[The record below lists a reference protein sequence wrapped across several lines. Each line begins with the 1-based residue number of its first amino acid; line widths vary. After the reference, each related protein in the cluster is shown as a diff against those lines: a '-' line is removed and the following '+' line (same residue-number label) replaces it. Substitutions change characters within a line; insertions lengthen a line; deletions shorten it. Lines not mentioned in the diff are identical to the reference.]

1 MRWLTCLLFCGAVA
15 SPLGAEHAE
24 ALALFEQKRYAEA
37 QALFE
42 QEIADNPD
50 DGTAHYYLGRLARLR
65 QQLPTAIEHL
75 EKATAVEPENA
86 AYQYEFGAACGLHAD
101 TLGMSFRAAS
111 FARQGRAALEKAVA
125 LAPDQLR
132 YRRGLLEFHRT
143 APGIVG
149 GSIAKAYEQ
158 AEAIRALDP
167 LAGALE
173 LIALY
178 RHQKRHADAFAA
190 ASALVAE
197 HPDHPMALFRF
208 GEAAAVTGQ
217 ETAKGMAALE
227 RCLTLLNPEAGPS
240 PAHVHWRLGQLRQKQ
255 GDIEGARS
263 AFRAA
268 LAIEPNQQ
276 EMAAD
281 LARLPREGAP

>member
-1 MRWLTCLLFCGAVA
+1 MQWLSCLLLCGVLA
-15 SPLGAEHAE
+15 SPLRAEHDE

-42 QEIADNPD
+42 QAVTD
-50 DGTAHYYLGRLARLR
+50 DPQDSVAHYQLGRLARLR
-65 QQLPTAIEHL
+65 QDLPTAIEHL
-75 EKATAVEPENA
+75 EKAAALEPENA
-86 AYQYEFGAACGLHAD
+86 AIQYELGAACGLHAD

-111 FARQGRAALEKAVA
+111 FARKGRAALEKAVA
-125 LAPDQLR
+125 LAPDQVR

-149 GSIAKAYEQ
+149 GNIAKAYEQ
-158 AEAIRALDP
+158 AEAIRTLDP
-167 LAGALE
+167 VAGALE
-173 LIALY
+173 LIALH
-178 RHQKRHADAFAA
+178 RHQKRHAEALAA
-190 ASALVAE
+190 ASELLAH

-208 GEAAAVTGQ
+208 GEAAALTGEQ
-217 ETAKGMAALE
+217 TAQGAAALE
-227 RCLTLLNPEAGPS
+227 RCLALRTAEAGPS
-240 PAHVHWRLGQLRQKQ
+240 LAHVHWRLGQLRQKQ

-263 AFRAA
+263 SFRAA